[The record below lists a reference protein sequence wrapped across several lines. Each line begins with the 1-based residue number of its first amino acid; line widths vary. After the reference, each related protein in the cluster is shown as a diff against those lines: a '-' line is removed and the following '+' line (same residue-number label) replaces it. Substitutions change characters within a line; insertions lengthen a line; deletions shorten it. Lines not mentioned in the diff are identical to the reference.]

1 MKKLL
6 VIIDMVNGFVKE
18 GNLADEKINI
28 ITPSVISLIKEF
40 ISKGEPI
47 ITFRDSHSIDDP
59 EMKDYPVHCLKG
71 TYESLL
77 IDELVPFK
85 DHFLD
90 IEKNTTNGFE
100 TNLFKDYIKNNYF
113 DEVIVTGCCT
123 DICVEAFAKSLQS
136 YIINNNLKTKIIIFE
151 KCVYTFDSNSHNAI
165 TCHKESLERLK
176 ASGVII
182 K

>member
-18 GNLADEKINI
+18 GNLADEKINK
-28 ITPSVISLIKEF
+28 ITPSIISLIKEF
-40 ISKGEPI
+40 ISEGEPI

-77 IDELVPFK
+77 IDELVPYK
-85 DHFLD
+85 DHFID

-100 TNLFKDYIKNNYF
+100 TNTFKNYIKNNYF
-113 DEVIVTGCCT
+113 DEIIVTGCCT
-123 DICVEAFAKSLQS
+123 DICVETFSSSLQK
-136 YIINNNLKTKIIIFE
+136 YIVNKKLETKIIVIE
-151 KCVYTFDSNSHNAI
+151 NCVYTFDSNTHNAI

-176 ASGVII
+176 DLGIII